1 MEFIN
6 IPTALFS
13 SPEYIGAEPIQRAT
27 WISLLAWCC
36 EQENGGII
44 EGCRSWGMRRWM
56 QTCGV
61 TDQEISV
68 ENELYHFDGDNLVV
82 FGYPHEIQASVQT
95 RRKTARENGKLGGRP
110 RKTDIG
116 TSVGTEK
123 ETHEKP
129 TSVISENP
137 EETQSVFF
145 NNPDITHEE
154 TVRKEGRK
162 EERNMGGEI
171 STVDSTP
178 GEEPSTA
185 PALPASPE
193 VEDQYSEKRTER
205 PLPACFGSETEH
217 DAHDGRNGPQGVS
230 QASTGPF
237 HERLNDVRG
246 MRCADNHADLGASPA
261 AARFVAACLDIN
273 PSWGRTIPTA
283 IETAAALEA
292 YRSAQGRVTP
302 RDMEMLK
309 AYYASGLTHDRSNK
323 AFWRPDSRKKF
334 WECFGDV
341 LTHADRWAKETRWKP
356 VSARKKPKPEAPR
369 QPEGPVVDV
378 ADAAAEIASLREEM
392 GLGG

>member
-1 MEFIN
+1 MEYMN

-13 SPEYIGAEPIQRAT
+13 SPEFIGAEPVQRAT
-27 WISLLAWCC
+27 WIALLAWCC
-36 EQENGGII
+36 TQENGGVI
-44 EGCRSWGMRRWM
+44 EGCGTWGMRRWM

-61 TDQEISV
+61 MDKEV
-68 ENELYHFDGDNLVV
+68 MAGGELYHFVGDDLVV
-82 FGYPHEIQASVQT
+82 FGYPGGVQELLE
-95 RRKTARENGKLGGRP
+95 RKRVIARENGKLGGRP
-110 RKTDIG
+110 RKTNAGPDIE
-116 TSVGTEK
+116 TE
-123 ETHEKP
+123 EKP
-129 TSVISENP
+129 TSVNSETNVGANV
-137 EETQSVFF
+137 Q
-145 NNPDITHEE
+145 N
-154 TVRKEGRK
+154 RKKERK

-178 GEEPSTA
+178 GEEPPTA
-185 PALPASPE
+185 PALPASPFP
-193 VEDQYSEKRTER
+193 DR
-205 PLPACFGSETEH
+205 
-217 DAHDGRNGPQGVS
+217 
-230 QASTGPF
+230 
-237 HERLNDVRG
+237 ERLNDVRG
-246 MRCADNHADLGASPA
+246 MRCADNHADLGSSPA

-283 IETAAALEA
+283 IETADALEA

-309 AYYASGLTHDRSNK
+309 AYYASSLTHDRSNK
-323 AFWRPDSRKKF
+323 AFWRPDSRRKF

-356 VSARKKPKPEAPR
+356 AAARKKPKPEEPR

>member
-1 MEFIN
+1 MEYMN

-13 SPEYIGAEPIQRAT
+13 SPEFIGAEPVQRAT
-27 WISLLAWCC
+27 WIALLAWCC
-36 EQENGGII
+36 TQENGGVI
-44 EGCRSWGMRRWM
+44 EGCRTWGMRRWM

-61 TDQEISV
+61 MDKEV
-68 ENELYHFDGDNLVV
+68 MAGGELYHFVGDDLVV
-82 FGYPHEIQASVQT
+82 FGYPGGVQELLE
-95 RRKTARENGKLGGRP
+95 RKRVIARENGKLGGRP
-110 RKTDIG
+110 RKTNAG
-116 TSVGTEK
+116 TDMETE
-123 ETHEKP
+123 EKP
-129 TSVISENP
+129 TSVNSETNVGT
-137 EETQSVFF
+137 EIGTNVGANVQ
-145 NNPDITHEE
+145 N
-154 TVRKEGRK
+154 RKEERK

-185 PALPASPE
+185 PALPASPFP
-193 VEDQYSEKRTER
+193 DR
-205 PLPACFGSETEH
+205 
-217 DAHDGRNGPQGVS
+217 
-230 QASTGPF
+230 
-237 HERLNDVRG
+237 ERLNDVRG
-246 MRCADNHADLGASPA
+246 MRCADNHADLVSSPG

-356 VSARKKPKPEAPR
+356 AAARKKPKPEAPR

-392 GLGG
+392 GIGG

>member
-1 MEFIN
+1 MEYMN

-13 SPEYIGAEPIQRAT
+13 SPEFIGAEPVQRAT
-27 WISLLAWCC
+27 WIALLAWCC
-36 EQENGGII
+36 TQENGGVI
-44 EGCRSWGMRRWM
+44 EGCRTWGMRRWM

-61 TDQEISV
+61 MDKEV
-68 ENELYHFDGDNLVV
+68 MAGGELYHFVGDDLVV
-82 FGYPHEIQASVQT
+82 FGYPGGVQELLE
-95 RRKTARENGKLGGRP
+95 RKRVIARENGKLGGRP
-110 RKTDIG
+110 RKTNAG
-116 TSVGTEK
+116 TDMETE
-123 ETHEKP
+123 EKP
-129 TSVISENP
+129 TSVNSETNVGT
-137 EETQSVFF
+137 EIGTNVGANVQ
-145 NNPDITHEE
+145 N
-154 TVRKEGRK
+154 RKKERK

-193 VEDQYSEKRTER
+193 MEDQYSEKRTER
-205 PLPACFGSETEH
+205 PIPARFGSETER
-217 DAHDGRNGPQGVS
+217 DADDGRNGPQGAS

-237 HERLNDVRG
+237 RERLNDIRG
-246 MRCADNHADLGASPA
+246 MRCADNHADLGSSPA

-309 AYYASGLTHDRSNK
+309 DYYASGLTHDRSNK
-323 AFWRPDSRKKF
+323 AFWRPDSRRKF

-356 VSARKKPKPEAPR
+356 AAARKKPKPEAPR

>member
-1 MEFIN
+1 MEYMN

-13 SPEYIGAEPIQRAT
+13 SPEFIGAEPVQRAT
-27 WISLLAWCC
+27 WIALLAWCC
-36 EQENGGII
+36 TQENGGVI
-44 EGCRSWGMRRWM
+44 EGCRTWGMRRWM

-61 TDQEISV
+61 MDKEV
-68 ENELYHFDGDNLVV
+68 MAGGELYHFVGDDLVV
-82 FGYPHEIQASVQT
+82 FGYPGGVQELLE
-95 RRKTARENGKLGGRP
+95 RKRVIARENGKLGGRP
-110 RKTDIG
+110 KKTNAG
-116 TSVGTEK
+116 TDMETE
-123 ETHEKP
+123 EKP
-129 TSVISENP
+129 TSVNSETNVGT
-137 EETQSVFF
+137 EIGTNVGANVQ
-145 NNPDITHEE
+145 N
-154 TVRKEGRK
+154 RKKERK

-193 VEDQYSEKRTER
+193 MEDQYSEKRTER
-205 PLPACFGSETEH
+205 PIPARFGSETER
-217 DAHDGRNGPQGVS
+217 DADDGRNGPQGVS
-230 QASTGPF
+230 QASTELF
-237 HERLNDVRG
+237 RERLNDVRG
-246 MRCADNHADLGASPA
+246 MRCADNHADLEASPG
-261 AARFVAACLDIN
+261 AARFMAATLAIN
-273 PSWGRTIPTA
+273 PSWSRTLPTA
-283 IETAAALEA
+283 LEQAAALEA
-292 YRSAQGRVTP
+292 YRSVQGRVTP

-309 AYYASGLTHDRSNK
+309 AYYASSLTHDRRNK

-356 VSARKKPKPEAPR
+356 AASRKKPKPEAPR